1 MLGSLNKF
9 NNDNKLDNYHYDY
22 DNPPT
27 TMSILE
33 FLIFS
38 NKSPQTTGKNNKII
52 HDLNSQ
58 LENKNKLFLRNRFII
73 KDDDTQEDIFPIN
86 KKINELYFSL
96 IFHSSNLFTEQNFVK
111 DIESNKQLYF
121 DILNKINI

>member
-1 MLGSLNKF
+1 MLGSLDKF
-9 NNDNKLDNYHYDY
+9 NKNKLDNYDYDY

-33 FLIFS
+33 FLIFC
-38 NKSPQTTGKNNKII
+38 NKSPQSTGKNNKII
-52 HDLNSQ
+52 HDINSQ
-58 LENKNKLFLRNRFII
+58 LENKNKLFLKNRFIEQ
-73 KDDDTQEDIFPIN
+73 DEDTQEEIYISN
-86 KKINELYFSL
+86 EKINELYFSL